1 MLATKDLGYWYD
13 NPDNILFEEVN
24 LEFDTGK
31 LYAIVGQS
39 GSGKTT
45 FLSLLAGL
53 DTPKMGSI
61 EFNGSDLKRIGLNNY
76 RKKDV
81 SVIFQSYNLFTYMSP
96 LNNLMTAMAVT
107 NAEHKGDKEYAR
119 DMLRQLGLSELQMDK
134 NVQHLSGGQ
143 QQRVAIARTLVLD
156 AQVIVADE
164 PTGNLDEDNTAE
176 VIELFQRIAH
186 ERDKCVIIVTHE
198 TAVAAACDVSYR
210 LSYHVFTKE

>member
-1 MLATKDLGYWYD
+1 MLITKDLGYWYD
-13 NPDNILFEEVN
+13 HPDNILFEEVN

-53 DTPKMGSI
+53 DNPKMGSI
-61 EFNGSDLKRIGLNNY
+61 EFNGSDLKQIGLTNY

-107 NAEHKGDKEYAR
+107 GAEHKGDKEYAR
-119 DMLRQLGLSELQMDK
+119 DMLRQLGIS
-134 NVQHLSGGQ
+134 
-143 QQRVAIARTLVLD
+143 
-156 AQVIVADE
+156 
-164 PTGNLDEDNTAE
+164 
-176 VIELFQRIAH
+176 
-186 ERDKCVIIVTHE
+186 
-198 TAVAAACDVSYR
+198 
-210 LSYHVFTKE
+210 

>member
-1 MLATKDLGYWYD
+1 MLITKDLGYWYD
-13 NPDNILFEEVN
+13 HPDNILFEEVN
-24 LEFDTGK
+24 LEFDTGN

-53 DTPKMGSI
+53 DNPKMGSI
-61 EFNGSDLKRIGLNNY
+61 EFNGSDLKQIGLTNY

-107 NAEHKGDKEYAR
+107 GAEHKGDKEYAR
-119 DMLRQLGLSELQMDK
+119 DMLRQLGISELQMDK

-156 AQVIVADE
+156 AEVIVADE

-176 VIELFQRIAH
+176 VIELFQNIAH
-186 ERDKCVIIVTHE
+186 ERNKCVIIVTHE
-198 TAVAAACDVSYR
+198 TAVAQACDVSYR
-210 LSYHVFTKE
+210 LSHHVFTKE

>member
-13 NPDNILFEEVN
+13 NQDNILFEEVN

-198 TAVAAACDVSYR
+198 NAVAAACDVSYR
-210 LSYHVFTKE
+210 LSHHVFTKE

>member
-1 MLATKDLGYWYD
+1 MLITKDLGYWYD
-13 NPDNILFEEVN
+13 HPDNILFEEVN

-53 DTPKMGSI
+53 DNPKMGSI
-61 EFNGSDLKRIGLNNY
+61 EFNGSDLKRIGLTNY

-107 NAEHKGDKEYAR
+107 GAEHKGDKEYAR
-119 DMLRQLGLSELQMDK
+119 DMLRQLGISELQMDK

-156 AQVIVADE
+156 AEVIVADE

-176 VIELFQRIAH
+176 VIELFQNIAH
-186 ERDKCVIIVTHE
+186 ERSKCVIIVTHE
-198 TAVAAACDVSYR
+198 TAVAQACDVSYR
-210 LSYHVFTKE
+210 LSHHVFTKE

>member
-1 MLATKDLGYWYD
+1 MLITKDLGYWYD
-13 NPDNILFEEVN
+13 HPDNILFEEVN

-53 DTPKMGSI
+53 DNPKMGSI
-61 EFNGSDLKRIGLNNY
+61 EFNGSDLKQIGLTNY

-107 NAEHKGDKEYAR
+107 GAEHKGDKEYAR
-119 DMLRQLGLSELQMDK
+119 DMLRQLGISELQMDK

-156 AQVIVADE
+156 AEVIVADE

-176 VIELFQRIAH
+176 VIELFQNIAH
-186 ERDKCVIIVTHE
+186 ERSKCVIIVTHE
-198 TAVAAACDVSYR
+198 TAVAQACDVSYR
-210 LSYHVFTKE
+210 LSHHVFTKE